1 MPKKKENKKENQGQG
16 SVFKALAIAT
26 TLGVEIAAAVV
37 LGYYGGRYL
46 DEKFATEP
54 WFMLGGILIGLATGI
69 IGIYKT
75 LQMFFERE

>member
-1 MPKKKENKKENQGQG
+1 MTKKKDKEKENQGQG
-16 SVFKALAIAT
+16 FVFKALALAT
-26 TLGVEIAAAVV
+26 TLGVEIAATVV

-54 WFMLGGILIGLATGI
+54 WFMLGGILVGLAAGI